1 VGGGYRCFAAP
12 DGRGLLWS
20 RVWSVTDDLD
30 QILLLLVGVFA
41 VFIVMLVV
49 LARTEARLDNPP
61 VQNSWARRRWHRPRV
76 VAGTRARA
84 AAGKETADRVVS
96 GCLAPSCVHHPRDG
110 PRPTGYETTTT
121 AGHGPVTCCF
131 VGGQGRGRT
140 AHLPIFRLG

>member
-1 VGGGYRCFAAP
+1 M
-12 DGRGLLWS
+12 
-20 RVWSVTDDLD
+20 TDDLD

-84 AAGKETADRVVS
+84 AAGKETADRWSRAVS
-96 GCLAPSCVHHPRDG
+96 
-110 PRPTGYETTTT
+110 PRPVSTTLVTAPAQPATKRQQPQATG
-121 AGHGPVTCCF
+121 
-131 VGGQGRGRT
+131 
-140 AHLPIFRLG
+140 L